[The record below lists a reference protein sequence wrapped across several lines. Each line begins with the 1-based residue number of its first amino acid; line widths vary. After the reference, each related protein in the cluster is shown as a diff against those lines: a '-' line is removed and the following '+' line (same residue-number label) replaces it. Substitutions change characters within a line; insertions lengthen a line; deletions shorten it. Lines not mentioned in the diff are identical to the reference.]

1 MKAATFP
8 DDESERLAALRALN
22 LLDTPDEEQFDH
34 LTRFVQ
40 AYFDV
45 PVALISLVD
54 KDRQWFKSKQGL
66 SVCETERS
74 ISFCGHTITGDEAFV
89 VENALKDERFA
100 DNPLVINEPHIR
112 FYAGIPLHS
121 EDGFKVGTL
130 CIIDFKPR
138 EFSNLQ
144 RNKLRDFAQ
153 IVEAKIIQRTH
164 ELASQKAID
173 SGFLLR
179 RWVSN
184 MENRVNRKAL
194 AFGLAVI
201 MFCVVATVVFS
212 VDQQKLHTMQL
223 AEQKTARIQMLRGV
237 DEFEAILSIK
247 LGLPQALA
255 GLMYD
260 NRDLSES
267 AYLNFAQQLSAST
280 KGISGLIITDGAQ
293 VTHRWYNMNA
303 ILNDEII
310 QLASQN
316 LTVSNEVSLSGPYSV
331 TTRGLYLIA
340 QQRVLNA
347 SKNESRQQQR
357 QAFSI
362 INISSLLQEVLNS
375 GLDKTM
381 YFALAP
387 SQSSALISFDNY
399 SIPTTI
405 SQNGL
410 SMPIHVGQ
418 SRWQFFTMP
427 KAGWSNTYPQRF
439 SYLMWGAMA
448 GLLLASLC
456 YYILLLP
463 IRLRR
468 ILNLSNHRLQRSERR
483 FRDALEALPEGIAIF
498 DSSQKLAIY
507 NDNFANMYAA
517 LSAQIECG
525 QFYTGLRTAAD
536 DLALFMPSSNV
547 FSGQFG
553 QQRIIDRQLS
563 DGRWIKMIEC
573 PMRDGGVVSF
583 HCDITSMKKSE
594 QLLVEQKQKAQIAN
608 EAKNHFLANMS
619 HEVRTPLNG
628 IVGLLD
634 VLSEDESLTKQQHFY
649 LNTIRHSSH
658 DLMTILNDILDVS
671 KIEAGTF
678 TLHNQ
683 KFKLYEPCQN
693 AVELLKN
700 QAQKKG
706 LEIVV
711 EHQQSDDICVMGDQG
726 RLQQIILNILNNA
739 IKFTSEGVITVTT
752 SHTKH
757 SANKVAFEVSVKD
770 TGIGIAHE
778 QIPLLMTPF
787 TQLNTGASRAHSG
800 LGLGLAICKKLA
812 QMMAGDI
819 HIQSKLSQG
828 TTVIT
833 KVLFDYADK
842 PDHGLTDISQFQLT
856 KPLNILIADDNE
868 ANHVVVLAML
878 SKSNIS
884 IDNVVDGHQAIKAAE
899 TKHYDLI
906 LMDIYM
912 PDCDG
917 VVAAQAIR
925 AGCGININTPIIAFT
940 ANAMR
945 GDKQRFI
952 NAGMDDYLA
961 KPVTKQQLLSCIQ
974 KWI

>member
-1 MKAATFP
+1 MKAATFS

-54 KDRQWFKSKQGL
+54 EDRQWFKSKQGL

-74 ISFCGHTITGDEAFV
+74 ISFCGHTITSDDAFV
-89 VENALKDERFA
+89 VENALKDKRFA

-112 FYAGIPLHS
+112 FYAGMALHS
-121 EDGFKVGTL
+121 EDGFKIGTL

-138 EFSNLQ
+138 VFTNQE
-144 RNKLRDFAQ
+144 RNKLQDFAQ
-153 IVEAKIIQRTH
+153 IVEAKITQRAH
-164 ELASQKAID
+164 ELASQKAVN

-184 MENRVNRKAL
+184 MENRINRKIL
-194 AFGLAVI
+194 AFGLAILV
-201 MFCVVATVVFS
+201 FCVVIAVVFNI
-212 VDQQKLHTMQL
+212 DQQKLNAVQL
-223 AEQKTARIQMLRGV
+223 AEQKAVRIKMLQGV
-237 DEFEAILSIK
+237 DEFEATLSIK
-247 LGLPQALA
+247 LGLTQALA

-260 NRDLSES
+260 NRELSES
-267 AYLNFAQQLSAST
+267 AYLNFAQQLSGST
-280 KGISGLIITDGAQ
+280 KGINGLVITDN
-293 VTHRWYNMNA
+293 TKIIYRWYAMNS

-310 QLASQN
+310 QLASAGPPVNNDVN
-316 LTVSNEVSLSGPYSV
+316 LTGPYLLKEG
-331 TTRGLYLIA
+331 GLYLIA
-340 QQRVLNA
+340 QQRVLHTSEKVAN
-347 SKNESRQQQR
+347 QQR
-357 QAFSI
+357 QAFAI
-362 INISSLLQEVLNS
+362 IHISTLLQEVVNNT
-375 GLDKTM
+375 LDKTM
-381 YFALAP
+381 YFALSP
-387 SQSSALISFDNY
+387 DKLPPLISFDNY
-399 SIPTTI
+399 PVPVSMVK
-405 SQNGL
+405 SGL

-418 SRWQFFTMP
+418 SRWQFFAMP
-427 KAGWSNTYPQRF
+427 KTGWSQTYKQRF
-439 SYLMWGAMA
+439 RFLIWGGMIA
-448 GLLLASLC
+448 LLFGAFS

-507 NDNFANMYAA
+507 NDNFASMYAA
-517 LSAQIECG
+517 LGAQIECG
-525 QFYTGLRTAAD
+525 KYYGGLRTAAD
-536 DLALFMPSSNV
+536 DLTLFMPSSNV

-553 QQRIIDRQLS
+553 QQRIIDGQLS

-583 HCDITSMKKSE
+583 HCDITLMKENE
-594 QLLVEQKQKAQIAN
+594 QLLVEQKQKAQTAN
-608 EAKNHFLANMS
+608 EAKNHFLANVS

-634 VLSEDESLTKQQHFY
+634 VLTEDDSLTKQQHFY
-649 LNTIRHSSH
+649 LNTIRNSSH

-683 KFKLYEPCQN
+683 PFKLYEPCQK

-700 QAQKKG
+700 QAQQKG
-706 LEIVV
+706 VEIVV
-711 EHQQSDDICVMGDQG
+711 EHQQSDDICVVGDQG
-726 RLQQIILNILNNA
+726 RLQQIILNILSNA
-739 IKFTSEGVITVTT
+739 IKFTTEGVITVTT
-752 SHTKH
+752 SHTRH
-757 SANKVAFEVSVKD
+757 SANKVEFEVSIKD

-778 QIPLLMTPF
+778 QIPRLMTPF

-828 TTVIT
+828 TTVTT

-842 PDHGLTDISQFQLT
+842 PDHYLADISQFQLT

-868 ANHVVVLAML
+868 SNHVVVLAML
-878 SKSNIS
+878 NKSNIS
-884 IDNVVDGHQAIKAAE
+884 IDKVVDGYQAIKAAK

-925 AGCGININTPIIAFT
+925 SANGMNINTPIIAFT

-945 GDKQRFI
+945 GDRQRFI

-961 KPVTKQQLLSCIQ
+961 KPATKKQLLSCIQ